1 MDGSGGDAEAE
12 GGSGGGGGFEWDAD
26 SQLYYHA
33 STGFYHDP
41 VAGWYYSSKDGQYY
55 IYENGNYV
63 PLTTNLGNEP
73 EAHHPCDEA
82 NQDVAEPAIPEDE
95 NETLGPPSEWMEET
109 LINLYLSGYTNR
121 EANVERSLGNT
132 CTNEE
137 DRNETAGKF
146 TADNASSLND
156 ATLLQNE
163 DEMETKDSTFVHE
176 SLGKEEEKWLSQYGQ
191 VERINDD
198 LPLLPTID
206 LWDWDMVHDPVSVNK
221 GQPLARLV
229 GCLSRNSSK
238 LHPSLPSR
246 GGLLRTAPVCEV
258 HLDIVRVQQVR
269 LFRFDMQDMLFILL
283 KISVNKRFA
292 MKHHHYSLVLLPGKL
307 YRLRNP
313 SRKYL
318 TSLST
323 YDSSNPTKDWGFP
336 DLYANPDIDLHKQP
350 IAQCQSEVADESFTV
365 RGISTASGKE
375 HKTKAYRDRAAERR
389 NLHGGLG
396 IGPGQKRSNIF
407 DVDESEESDENMDQ
421 MGLVDVNFRSSGLH
435 SAKRIMENMGWKEG
449 EALGKSRKGIVEPIQ
464 PIINKHGAGLGWNQ
478 TR

>member
-63 PLTTNLGNEP
+63 PLTTDLGNEP
-73 EAHHPCDEA
+73 KAHHPCDEA

-121 EANVERSLGNT
+121 EANVQSSLGNT

-156 ATLLQNE
+156 ATLPQNE

-176 SLGKEEEKWLSQYGQ
+176 SLGEEEEKWLSQYGQ

-206 LWDWDMVHDPVSVNK
+206 LWDWEMVRHPESVSE

-229 GCLSRNSSK
+229 GCLSRSSSK

-258 HLDIVRVQQVR
+258 HLDIVRV
-269 LFRFDMQDMLFILL
+269 LT
-283 KISVNKRFA
+283 
-292 MKHHHYSLVLLPGKL
+292 GKL

-323 YDSSNPTKDWGFP
+323 YLN
-336 DLYANPDIDLHKQP
+336 
-350 IAQCQSEVADESFTV
+350 C
-365 RGISTASGKE
+365 
-375 HKTKAYRDRAAERR
+375 
-389 NLHGGLG
+389 
-396 IGPGQKRSNIF
+396 
-407 DVDESEESDENMDQ
+407 
-421 MGLVDVNFRSSGLH
+421 
-435 SAKRIMENMGWKEG
+435 
-449 EALGKSRKGIVEPIQ
+449 
-464 PIINKHGAGLGWNQ
+464 
-478 TR
+478 